1 MYSLL
6 ICMCLR
12 LASHKF
18 KHGTLG
24 WGVCISHR
32 GVAGDWRI
40 SAEVALGNWLLR
52 LPLACSAL
60 SAAAGAG
67 IASLSGADTGRG
79 GVTVRPSPR

>member
-1 MYSLL
+1 
-6 ICMCLR
+6 MCLR

-18 KHGTLG
+18 QHGTLG
-24 WGVCISHR
+24 WAVRISHR
-32 GVAGDWRI
+32 DVAGDWRI
-40 SAEVALGNWLLR
+40 SASSAEVALGSWLLR